1 MQPLASLIAS
11 HLVKGGQYAQDNAMY
26 FNLFGGRH
34 HGGAVLELASNGI
47 GAALP
52 GRRGLG

>member
-1 MQPLASLIAS
+1 MAS
-11 HLVKGGQYAQDNAMY
+11 HLVRGGQYAQDNAMD

-52 GRRGLG
+52 GRRGLR